1 MHFSFASTP
10 SIRFGAGQFAVLPD
24 LLAKYGKNVL
34 VITGK
39 SSFLNTCYAEQLFTA
54 LKKHH
59 FNIQLEKI
67 SGEPSPAQIDT
78 LTERYR
84 KTQISAV
91 LAIGGGSVLDAG
103 KAVSAMLCEKESIV
117 NFLEG
122 VGNKKPSGKKIPLI
136 AVPTT
141 SGTGSEA
148 TKNAVITQAGK
159 NGFKKSLRHDRYI
172 PDVAL
177 VDPLLTL
184 DCPAETTAAS
194 GMDAFTQLLESYLS
208 TKANP
213 FTDALAF
220 DGLKHL
226 IHSLETALNNGQ
238 NIQARSSMSYAAL
251 ISGMT
256 IANAGLG
263 IVHGFAQPL
272 GSFYEIPHGKVCG
285 TLMGAA
291 NRITVQRLRE
301 NGNIPVLEKYFKVA
315 QLITNNSNSHEAI
328 DALLDYLDRLTN
340 QFKLP
345 RLSAYSITSSD
356 FPLIIENTGQKEHPV
371 MLSNNDLELILMQR
385 L

>member
-10 SIRFGAGQFAVLPD
+10 SIHFGPGQFATLPD
-24 LLAKYGKNVL
+24 RIAQFGKNVL
-34 VITGK
+34 IVTGK
-39 SSFLNTCYAEQLFTA
+39 ASFLQTVHAKRLLEELTVRNL
-54 LKKHH
+54 H
-59 FNIQLEKI
+59 FELEKI
-67 SGEPSPAQIDT
+67 SGEPSPAQID
-78 LTERYR
+78 EIAIQYR
-84 KTQISAV
+84 DEQIAVV

-103 KAVSAMLCEKESIV
+103 KAISAMLCETESIIT
-117 NFLEG
+117 FLEG
-122 VGNKKPSGKKIPLI
+122 VGTRQPSGRKVPLI

-159 NGFKKSLRHDRYI
+159 NGFKKSLRHDQYI
-172 PDVAL
+172 PNIAL

-184 DCPAETTAAS
+184 DCPADTTAAS

-220 DGLKHL
+220 EGLRH
-226 IHSLETALNNGQ
+226 ITSSITEAVNNGQ
-238 NIQARSSMSYAAL
+238 NIVARTSMSYAAL

-272 GSFYEIPHGKVCG
+272 GSFYEVPHGKVCG

-291 NRITVQRLRE
+291 NRITVERLRE
-301 NGNIPVLEKYFKVA
+301 EANLDVLEKYFNVA
-315 QLITNNSNSHEAI
+315 RLITPNENRDEAI
-328 DALLDYLDRLTN
+328 DTLLDYLDQLTAN
-340 QFKLP
+340 FNLP
-345 RLSAYSITSSD
+345 VLSDYGITPAD
-356 FPLIIENTGQKEHPV
+356 FPLIIANTGQKEHPV
-371 MLSNNDLELILMQR
+371 RLTDDDLKSILMQR